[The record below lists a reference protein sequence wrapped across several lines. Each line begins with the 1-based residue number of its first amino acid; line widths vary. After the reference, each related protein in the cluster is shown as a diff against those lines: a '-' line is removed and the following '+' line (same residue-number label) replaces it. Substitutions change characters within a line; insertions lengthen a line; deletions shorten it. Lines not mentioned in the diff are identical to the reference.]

1 MFAYLSGGRARPSFW
16 PGRPQAAIAAALAL
30 AAVLPAGA
38 AWAAGPG
45 RSLRRAGGSGGH
57 WHAG

>member
-1 MFAYLSGGRARPSFW
+1 MFAYLSGGRGRPSFW

-30 AAVLPAGA
+30 TAVLPASV
-38 AWAAGPG
+38 AWAAARWQAPG
-45 RSLRRAGGSGGH
+45 GCGGH